1 MSAHGRNAGAME
13 IGPSS
18 SNTAARGAASV
29 MSTTSRRSA
38 STAWWVTPSAGC
50 ETHGDGSSGTSARR
64 VEAQLSFALI
74 SFVFSCLRLVLLC
87 RSCIKTY
94 IICVCDV
101 EVMCRISIWHD
112 QSFIIYIGLPK
123 FGHAKVLARNFGT
136 HFSLI
141 SVLYSNLKGIIH
153 FHNRTIH
160 QWSTLHAVS
169 WSSSHVWDPHVN
181 LVEQNA
187 CKEGASW

>member
-1 MSAHGRNAGAME
+1 M
-13 IGPSS
+13 
-18 SNTAARGAASV
+18 
-29 MSTTSRRSA
+29 
-38 STAWWVTPSAGC
+38 PSAGC
-50 ETHGDGSSGTSARR
+50 EPHGDGSSGTSARR

-160 QWSTLHAVS
+160 ELACQFYSTTPKQNARKEGTFWSMRQVVVPS
-169 WSSSHVWDPHVN
+169 WSVRLDIVPFHWSALFVTDRCN
-181 LVEQNA
+181 LTN
-187 CKEGASW
+187 